1 MRRMQVRR
9 RDLHLP
15 SAPFAVLLA
24 RMKRSLISHPVKIL
38 AGLFCLSAQLA
49 GRAQSPPTNLWMLRV
64 SDYLADSSPAVA
76 ADGTIYQASFAGK
89 MWAITPQ
96 GNVKWVYKI
105 NSEIKSSP
113 AIADDGTI
121 YFGACDR
128 KFYAVTPRGKLKW
141 SFPTGA
147 WVDSS
152 PAIAGDGTIY
162 FGSWDANF
170 YALNPDGSKKWVFA
184 TSNIVVSS
192 PAIGKDG
199 TIYFGSHDKKFYAL
213 KPDGKLLW
221 SFTTGAPSFPPR
233 PSIRM
238 VSFILLR
245 PMAILRIATGRLGT
259 VAVAH
264 RRRDRVFARA
274 GRKRQHFPVGKPG
287 QLFHQPRGE
296 KSDGSGIG
304 GRRLTLLLP
313 LPRTVRFISP
323 CRGDWSPF
331 NKTAP
336 NCGMLIQ
343 MRILSHRRRLAAME
357 PSLSATAH
365 FYAPSIP
372 PTDWRRRRKVRGR
385 CSARTRATRRRVQ
398 NLY

>member
-1 MRRMQVRR
+1 
-9 RDLHLP
+9 
-15 SAPFAVLLA
+15 
-24 RMKRSLISHPVKIL
+24 
-38 AGLFCLSAQLA
+38 
-49 GRAQSPPTNLWMLRV
+49 MLRV

-221 SFTTGAPSFPPR
+221 SFTTGAPIISSPAINPDGVIYFT
-233 PSIRM
+233 STDGI
-238 VSFILLR
+238 FYALR
-245 PMAILRIATGRLGT
+245 PDGLELWRLHTGGVTESSPVLDENGNIFLSVNRPNF
-259 VAVAH
+259 H
-264 RRRDRVFARA
+264 R
-274 GRKRQHFPVGKPG
+274 
-287 QLFHQPRGE
+287 PRGE
-296 KSDGSGIG
+296 KAMGAVFG

-323 CRGDWSPF
+323 CRGRLVAFQQNGAELWHVDTDANLVASPAIGSDG
-331 NKTAP
+331 T
-336 NCGMLIQ
+336 
-343 MRILSHRRRLAAME
+343 ILCLRRPIFTRHQFHQRTGAAGE
-357 PSLSATAH
+357 KFVADVP
-365 FYAPSIP
+365 
-372 PTDWRRRRKVRGR
+372 RGR
-385 CSARTRATRRRVQ
+385 RATRGACRTCIDPPAGWPGRLTAVRAR
-398 NLY
+398 